1 MTKVGFSD
9 QNFPT
14 IIQISSELLKM
25 VAGKLRR
32 LVPSNTLVRKRSESG
47 GKQAT
52 HLALAA
58 GWHWVA
64 WWQPGVAC
72 WQPGVA
78 CWQPGMACWWP
89 LSEAEPPVPVP
100 AGLCYCCC
108 FKPCFFLT
116 ILETAMRPVVA
127 GCSFN
132 QY

>member
-14 IIQISSELLKM
+14 IIQISSEFLKM

-58 GWHWVA
+58 GGACWVA
-64 WWQPGVAC
+64 LGGMVAA
-72 WQPGVA
+72 WGGLLAAWDGLLVA
-78 CWQPGMACWWP
+78 T
-89 LSEAEPPVPVP
+89 L
-100 AGLCYCCC
+100 
-108 FKPCFFLT
+108 
-116 ILETAMRPVVA
+116 
-127 GCSFN
+127 
-132 QY
+132 

>member
-1 MTKVGFSD
+1 
-9 QNFPT
+9 
-14 IIQISSELLKM
+14 M

-58 GWHWVA
+58 GGACWVA
-64 WWQPGVAC
+64 LGGMVAA
-72 WQPGVA
+72 WGGLLAAWDGLLV
-78 CWQPGMACWWP
+78 ACWWP

-100 AGLCYCCC
+100 AGLCYCC

>member
-1 MTKVGFSD
+1 
-9 QNFPT
+9 
-14 IIQISSELLKM
+14 M

-58 GWHWVA
+58 GGLAGWHWVA
-64 WWQPGVAC
+64 W

-89 LSEAEPPVPVP
+89 LSEAEPPVSASACRLVLLLLLLQTMLLPYYTRDSHA
-100 AGLCYCCC
+100 AG
-108 FKPCFFLT
+108 
-116 ILETAMRPVVA
+116 
-127 GCSFN
+127 GCWL
-132 QY
+132 

>member
-1 MTKVGFSD
+1 
-9 QNFPT
+9 
-14 IIQISSELLKM
+14 M

-64 WWQPGVAC
+64 WWQPV
-72 WQPGVA
+72 VA

-108 FKPCFFLT
+108 FRPCFFLT